1 MHPSREKPRLVN
13 KDGVLIHR
21 WDVFDDW
28 LGEEF
33 DDAELIRDEDGEV
46 RALRDVYDEIID
58 PYWDAI
64 QWDREMRG
72 INISG
77 EFRIPMRTLLDTS
90 ALFAAL
96 IDSHEFHHR
105 ALPWLRTVQ
114 RQEIHGIVSTHTLA
128 ELYARMSGRVRPMMT
143 TAQVLELI
151 SRNILPFFETVSLN
165 QK

>member
-1 MHPSREKPRLVN
+1 MSKKFEVKMDASGRVCIPKDVRKQLGLKPGVKIAIQADVKGDTVVLHPSREKPRLVN

-46 RALRDVYDEIID
+46 KALRDVYDEIID

-77 EFRIPMRTLLDTS
+77 EFGYR
-90 ALFAAL
+90 
-96 IDSHEFHHR
+96 
-105 ALPWLRTVQ
+105 
-114 RQEIHGIVSTHTLA
+114 
-128 ELYARMSGRVRPMMT
+128 
-143 TAQVLELI
+143 
-151 SRNILPFFETVSLN
+151 
-165 QK
+165 

>member
-1 MHPSREKPRLVN
+1 
-13 KDGVLIHR
+13 
-21 WDVFDDW
+21 
-28 LGEEF
+28 
-33 DDAELIRDEDGEV
+33 
-46 RALRDVYDEIID
+46 
-58 PYWDAI
+58 
-64 QWDREMRG
+64 
-72 INISG
+72 
-77 EFRIPMRTLLDTS
+77 MRTLLDTS

-143 TAQVLELI
+143 AAQVLELI

-165 QK
+165 QNDYIAVLERLAGLDIRGATIYDGIIVQAAIKGNAEQIVTFNQSHFRRVSAGLPLQIIVP